1 MDAPASPPPALLAAA
16 TATAAAAS
24 DGGLPGWA
32 IGAIVGG
39 TLLLLLLIGY
49 AVMSF
54 REGREKEDGE
64 GEEGEVFGEESEV
77 DSGSRA
83 RRASTKKSRRARR
96 EGGDEVTRKAAA
108 RDESAQ
114 EMRYLDA
121 GPAASKADDKPPL
134 QLFVALRQAIG
145 GGRARVLCHRTADEL
160 SSDWDEA
167 GRTEEL
173 LVGADERPEFQR
185 PIELF
190 DLEEESTLR
199 LELQLGPVSTP
210 ATSTAATAANVGATA
225 TATAGTASPPPAHP
239 PPRPAPP
246 SPAPPAPAVVAGERR
261 GDQPAPQ

>member
-16 TATAAAAS
+16 TAAAAAAS

-39 TLLLLLLIGY
+39 TLLLLLLVGY
-49 AVMSF
+49 VVMSF

-64 GEEGEVFGEESEV
+64 EEEGEVFGEESEV

-83 RRASTKKSRRARR
+83 RRASTKKSRR
-96 EGGDEVTRKAAA
+96 
-108 RDESAQ
+108 DESAQ
-114 EMRYLDA
+114 EVRYLDA

-145 GGRARVLCHRTADEL
+145 GGRACVLCHRTADEL

-199 LELQLGPVSTP
+199 LELQLGLVSTP
-210 ATSTAATAANVGATA
+210 TTSTAATAANALA
-225 TATAGTASPPPAHP
+225 PPPPPPPAPRYHLPAHP